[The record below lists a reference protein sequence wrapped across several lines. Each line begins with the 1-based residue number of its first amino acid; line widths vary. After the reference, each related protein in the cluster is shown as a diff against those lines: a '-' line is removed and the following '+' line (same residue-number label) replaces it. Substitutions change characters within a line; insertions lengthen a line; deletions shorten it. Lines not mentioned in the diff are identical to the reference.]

1 MKYFVSVL
9 ALGLAVAMPVA
20 AQDGATPPPGPCEGE
35 AYHQLDFWLG
45 NWEVSDAEGIVQGVN
60 TITREEGGC
69 MLLERWTSTLG
80 NTGQSYNFYN
90 PATEEWRQLWISQ
103 GTIIDYVGG
112 LTDTG
117 SMRLE
122 GTITNHNG
130 AVTAPFTGEW
140 TLNEDGSVTQHFE
153 QYSTEKDEW
162 IVWFT
167 GIYRRAE
174 SDQL

>member
-9 ALGLAVAMPVA
+9 ALSLVMAMPVA
-20 AQDGATPPPGPCEGE
+20 AQDEVTPPPGPCEGD
-35 AYHQLDFWLG
+35 AYHQFDFWLG

-60 TITREEGGC
+60 SITREEGGC
-69 MLLERWTSTLG
+69 MLLERWTSTAG

-103 GTIIDYVGG
+103 GLIIDYAGG

-130 AVTAPFTGEW
+130 PVTAPFTGEW

-153 QYSTEKDEW
+153 QYSAEKDEW